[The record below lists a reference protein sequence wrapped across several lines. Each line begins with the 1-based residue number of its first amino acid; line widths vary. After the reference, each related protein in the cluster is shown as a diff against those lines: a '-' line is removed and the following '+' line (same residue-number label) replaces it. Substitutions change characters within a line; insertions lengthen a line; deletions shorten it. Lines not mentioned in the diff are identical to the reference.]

1 VKGFLGV
8 ERIRL
13 PIRRPLLG
21 AVTAI
26 LFLLAAVASR
36 LAALQ
41 TSGLEALWPSNAIVL
56 AILLLHGRERGDIAA
71 IVTGAAG
78 GSVLLHLFRADPLSI
93 LVFLTTANIAE
104 SGVAFFLLRMMGIK
118 GGPVDRVGNFLAL
131 AGACA
136 GAGLVSSAIGALG
149 LHVGRGVDYWD
160 GWRGWYI
167 SGLLSGLLV
176 TPAMMLAADLI
187 KGRVPRGLGW
197 KGLAELAG
205 LLGLVA
211 AATAYA
217 FLYIGLPTTF
227 LVSPFVLLA
236 TFRFRT
242 VGAVASVATVTTIT
256 ALATAVGQGP
266 IAHLLHHPGDQV
278 LLLQLFIATNLLSAL
293 PVAAVLNERD
303 RQADETR
310 AFAEHFRSVVEN
322 IGEVIFRIDADGR
335 WAYLNPAWESLTG
348 QPLALS
354 IGRPWLDLIEQD
366 ERADLVERAE
376 AILLGEE
383 SSTRR
388 VVRLKTPTGARWVEL
403 LIQGLHDKDGRI
415 AGATGTLRDIDD
427 RKRLEE
433 HVITAKR
440 RAEQRAREATLLAAT
455 DELTGIANRRA
466 FMGQLDREIGGAE
479 EFGWP
484 LAVALFDVDHFKSV
498 NDRYGHAVG
507 DRVLQSIAAR
517 AAAVVRGGDLV
528 GRLGGEEFGILMPGA
543 TQDEAALVAERL
555 RVAMETAREP
565 DESLPLV
572 TISVGIATREGQRS
586 AAELLAAA
594 DAALYAAKGAGR
606 NRVRIAA

>member
-1 VKGFLGV
+1 MEKVASPV
-8 ERIRL
+8 
-13 PIRRPLLG
+13 RRPLLG
-21 AVTAI
+21 VATAI
-26 LFLLAAVASR
+26 LFLTSAVASHFV
-36 LAALQ
+36 ALQ
-41 TSGLEALWPSNAIVL
+41 ASGLEALWPSNAIVL
-56 AILLLHGRERGDIAA
+56 AILLLYGRGRGDIAA
-71 IVTGAAG
+71 IIAGAAG
-78 GSVLLHLFRADPLSI
+78 GSLLLHLIRADPPSI
-93 LVFLTTANIAE
+93 TFFLTAANMAE
-104 SGVAFFLLRMMGIK
+104 SGVAFVLLRLTRIK

-131 AGACA
+131 ACACA
-136 GAGLVSSAIGALG
+136 GAGLVSSTIGALG
-149 LHVGRGVDYWD
+149 LHVGRGVPYWE
-160 GWRGWYI
+160 GWRGWYL

-187 KGRVPRGLGW
+187 KGRVPGKLGW
-197 KGLAELAG
+197 KALAELTG
-205 LLGLVA
+205 LLCLVA
-211 AATAYA
+211 TATAYA
-217 FLYIGLPTTF
+217 FLHIGLPTTF
-227 LVSPFVLLA
+227 LVSPCVLLA

-242 VGAVASVATVTTIT
+242 FGAIASVAIVTTVTT
-256 ALATAVGQGP
+256 LATAMGQGP
-266 IAHLLHHPGDQV
+266 IAHLVHQAGDQAI
-278 LLLQLFIATNLLSAL
+278 LLQAFIATNLLSAL

-303 RQADETR
+303 HQAEETR

-322 IGEVIFRIDADGR
+322 IGEVIFRIDAHGR
-335 WAYLNPAWESLTG
+335 WAYLNPAWQSLTG
-348 QPLALS
+348 QPIAAS
-354 IGRPWLDLIEQD
+354 IGRPWLELIEQD
-366 ERADLVERAE
+366 ERADLVERAN
-376 AILLGEE
+376 AVLRGDE

-388 VVRLKTPTGARWVEL
+388 VVRLKTPTGPRWVEL
-403 LIQGLHDKDGRI
+403 LIQGLHGKDGRT

-440 RAEQRAREATLLAAT
+440 RAEQRAREATLLAST

-466 FMGQLDREIGGAE
+466 FMGQLDREIAGAT

-543 TQDEAALVAERL
+543 SREEAAIVAERL

-565 DESLPLV
+565 AESLPAV
-572 TISVGIATREGQRS
+572 TVSVGIATHEGQRS